1 MNKREQI
8 LEEIETQEL
17 EEVVLLD
24 DLDEAI
30 LGLVQLQVNGPTVVA
45 YSTQKILE
53 LLVQRGM
60 ERDEAIEYFDFNI
73 KCLYAGPGSPVLV
86 QDTWL
91 DC

>member
-1 MNKREQI
+1 MGKREQI

-17 EEVVLLD
+17 DEVVLLD

-60 ERDEAIEYFDFNI
+60 EWDEAIEYFDFNI
-73 KCLYAGPGSPVLV
+73 KCLYVGPGSPVLV